1 MAEKELPWSYGRS
14 GPGEIAVVGLG
25 PGREEEMTPR
35 ARQALERAE
44 VIVGYRTYI
53 DLIASLAAG
62 REVVVTGMTGEVA
75 RCREAVER
83 AAEGARVAVVSSGDP
98 GVYGMAGLLLEILAA
113 HPRGKEIKVE
123 VVPGVTAATAAAAA
137 LGAPL
142 MHDFAVISLSDRLT
156 PWKVIAGRLEHAAA
170 ADFVLVLY
178 NPRSHGRPDHLRR
191 ARDIILRYRHPTTPV
206 GVVRNAGRDGE
217 ETWIRDLDT
226 FLDLPVDMVSTVII
240 GNSQTRVLDGR
251 LVTPRGYRL

>member
-1 MAEKELPWSYGRS
+1 
-14 GPGEIAVVGLG
+14 
-25 PGREEEMTPR
+25 MTGR
-35 ARQALERAE
+35 ARQALARAD
-44 VIVGYRTYI
+44 VIVGYRTYV
-53 DLIASLAAG
+53 DLIASLVAG

-75 RCREAVER
+75 RCREAVAR
-83 AAEGARVAVVSSGDP
+83 AAAGASVALVSSGDP

-113 HPRGKEIKVE
+113 HPRSREIPVRII
-123 VVPGVTAATAAAAA
+123 PGVTAATAAAAT

-156 PWKVIAGRLEHAAA
+156 PWEVIARRLDLAAA

-178 NPRSHGRPDHLRR
+178 NPRSHGRPDHLQR
-191 ARDIILRYRHPTTPV
+191 ARAIILQHRRPSTPV
-206 GVVRNAGRDGE
+206 GVVRNAGREGE
-217 ETWIRDLDT
+217 DAWVRDLES
-226 FLDLPVDMVSTVII
+226 LLELPVDMVSTVMI

>member
-1 MAEKELPWSYGRS
+1 MSQKELPGSDS
-14 GPGEIAVVGLG
+14 SPGPGEIMVVGLG

-35 ARQALERAE
+35 ARQALARAE

-53 DLIASLAAG
+53 DLIASLTAG

-75 RCREAVER
+75 RCREAVAR
-83 AAEGARVAVVSSGDP
+83 AAAGARVAVISSGDP
-98 GVYGMAGLLLEILAA
+98 GVYGMAGLILEVLAE
-113 HPRGKEIKVE
+113 HPRGKEIMVR
-123 VVPGVTAATAAAAA
+123 VIPGVTAATAAAAV

-156 PWKVIAGRLEHAAA
+156 PWEVIARRLELAAA

-191 ARDIILRYRHPTTPV
+191 ARDIILQYRRPSTPV
-206 GVVRNAGRDGE
+206 GVVRNAGREGE
-217 ETWIRDLDT
+217 EAWIRDLAT
-226 FLDLPVDMVSTVII
+226 FLELPVDMVSTVII

>member
-1 MAEKELPWSYGRS
+1 MAEKELPGSDGRP
-14 GPGEIAVVGLG
+14 GPGEITVVGLG
-25 PGREEEMTPR
+25 PGGEEEMTPR
-35 ARQALERAE
+35 ARQALARAE

-83 AAEGARVAVVSSGDP
+83 AAAGARVAVVSSGDP
-98 GVYGMAGLLLEILAA
+98 GVYGMAGLLLEVLAA
-113 HPRGKEIKVE
+113 HPRRKEIMVKVI
-123 VVPGVTAATAAAAA
+123 PGVTAATAAAAA

-156 PWKVIAGRLEHAAA
+156 PWEVIASRLEHAAA

-191 ARDIILRYRHPTTPV
+191 ARDIILRFRWPSTPV
-206 GVVRNAGRDGE
+206 GVVRNAGRVGE
-217 ETWIRDLDT
+217 EAWIRDLAT
-226 FLDLPVDMVSTVII
+226 LLDLPVDMVSTVII

>member
-1 MAEKELPWSYGRS
+1 MAEKELPGSYRRP

-25 PGREEEMTPR
+25 PGGEAEMTYR
-35 ARQALERAE
+35 ARQALEQAE
-44 VIVGYRTYI
+44 VIVGYRTYV
-53 DLIASLAAG
+53 DLITSMTEG
-62 REVVVTGMTGEVA
+62 KEVVVTGMTGEVE

-83 AAEGARVAVVSSGDP
+83 AAAGARVAVVSSGDP
-98 GVYGMAGLLLEILAA
+98 GVYGMAGLLLEILAT
-113 HPRGKEIKVE
+113 HPRGQGIKVD

-156 PWKVIAGRLEHAAA
+156 HWEVIAARLEHAAA

-191 ARDIILRYRHPTTPV
+191 ARDIILRFRHPATPV
-206 GVVRNAGRDGE
+206 GVVRNAGREGE
-217 ETWIRDLDT
+217 EAWIRDLAT